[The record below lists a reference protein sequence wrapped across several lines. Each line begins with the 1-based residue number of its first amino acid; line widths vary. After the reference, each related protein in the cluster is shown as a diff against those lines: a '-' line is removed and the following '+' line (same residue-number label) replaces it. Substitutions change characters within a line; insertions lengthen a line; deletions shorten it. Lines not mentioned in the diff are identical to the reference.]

1 MNSDPIYRLLQKY
14 WNCETS
20 PKEEQQ
26 LRDYFLENDLP
37 EELTHLKPLFTY
49 VNEEQSAVPGSDFNA
64 RLKASIRA
72 SSRNRRYI
80 TIRVFTPML
89 RVAVSLLLV
98 VGVTLSIYFVSKQ
111 YNKPIFAET
120 YHDPNA
126 AIKDATYALMKISD
140 ALQASEE
147 ASLQTLHYIDEL
159 EIDWISLGSLRETRT
174 NEPNG
179 DTVPDTDGGVIEKE
193 FQQEDNK

>member
-49 VNEEQSAVPGSDFNA
+49 VNEEQSAVPGSNFNA

-98 VGVTLSIYFVSKQ
+98 VGLTLSIYFVSKQ

-159 EIDWISLGSLRETRT
+159 EIDWISLDSLRETRT